1 MQNISPISKDELY
14 IKNIEMKMKKIDGEV
29 CVLKKINAENEEK
42 LTKMASLEEKVRN
55 YQERIKTVD
64 TFKHKAQIQKD
75 EI

>member
-55 YQERIKTVD
+55 Y
-64 TFKHKAQIQKD
+64 
-75 EI
+75 